1 MNKEKLVTCMQQRID
16 NLNEKINKSDS
27 HGINQ
32 LSNRLFELE
41 NWLDKIENG
50 DFD

>member
-1 MNKEKLVTCMQQRID
+1 MNKEKFLTCMQQRID
-16 NLNEKINKSDS
+16 LLSIQIKE
-27 HGINQ
+27 

-41 NWLDKIENG
+41 KWLDKIENG